1 MRTPLP
7 AGPRLDRAPA
17 VTSSLTSASA
27 SPSLA
32 SVLSGPP
39 KGRYTAATAL
49 LISWEDD
56 QDWRVQDAVG
66 SLARV
71 LEHDYHYHVAYVRI
85 PTSSP
90 TAPGGCRNS
99 ARWLQSSLIDFIDRN
114 DSRDVLKVVYYT
126 GDCLADDNG
135 EMVLARCVG
144 RTSPSPSGSSPVPF
158 LPCCSLV
165 C

>member
-1 MRTPLP
+1 MDAHMRTPLP
-7 AGPRLDRAPA
+7 AGPRLDRATA
-17 VTSSLTSASA
+17 ITYSLTSASA
-27 SPSLA
+27 SPSIA

-39 KGRYTAATAL
+39 KGRYTAASAL
-49 LISWEDD
+49 LVSWEDD
-56 QDWRVQDAVG
+56 QDWRVQDTVS
-66 SLARV
+66 SLAHV
-71 LEHDYHYHVAYVRI
+71 LEHDYHYYVAHVRI

-90 TAPGGCRNS
+90 TAPGACRNS

-114 DSRDVLKVVYYT
+114 DSRDVMKMIYYT

-144 RTSPSPSGSSPVPF
+144 VQAPRALCRSYRV
-158 LPCCSLV
+158 CSHV